1 MATVSYNF
9 LPNGDTEIIDDIQ
22 PDKTITDEPIVSPP
36 PASTPAEIRNN
47 LFGLKQG
54 TPIAMAYEGMLSA
67 DEGKDRPFDYTPN
80 VDTQELPTNKDEI
93 TKDTILEFW
102 NYCDEAYFSKEKY
115 DAKEEKYGDERDDSR
130 LYEQNGSECRVYMWE
145 NKMVI
150 SFRGTDTTQGY
161 LSSAFLSDILT
172 DLSTKIQSLE
182 YIGIGDNYTSDY
194 RGIAHQGFM
203 DYAMELYP
211 TLMNL
216 IYKVYGSEVEELYVC
231 GHSLGAIAGQIFS
244 YKLLVEES
252 IPTKAVYTFGSPT
265 GIFSFGDVLENEM
278 NIINILHTHDIV
290 GYVAPFFQHHGYKVM
305 IDLDNNIHVYK
316 PFEDLPSHYYDK
328 EAVMKYALR
337 KNGVYREDVGD
348 MRTDI
353 TTRVQEL
360 QDASVINKEMDREY
374 DTYVNSGVFA
384 KNLDNIRSFI
394 SSLNYKPQQASAY
407 RIAKILTEADKFYH
421 TQYGDVL
428 KNIPDIINLKPD
440 TNSYS
445 NPDIRLNH
453 TPEKDRYK
461 YQGSIHGEH
470 LYKDLLD
477 EKLVTTKNAVEGV
490 YITHLNKT
498 QPLGIYFYEK
508 DEDILNKAIVFY
520 N

>member
-1 MATVSYNF
+1 
-9 LPNGDTEIIDDIQ
+9 
-22 PDKTITDEPIVSPP
+22 
-36 PASTPAEIRNN
+36 
-47 LFGLKQG
+47 
-54 TPIAMAYEGMLSA
+54 
-67 DEGKDRPFDYTPN
+67 
-80 VDTQELPTNKDEI
+80 
-93 TKDTILEFW
+93 
-102 NYCDEAYFSKEKY
+102 
-115 DAKEEKYGDERDDSR
+115 
-130 LYEQNGSECRVYMWE
+130 
-145 NKMVI
+145 
-150 SFRGTDTTQGY
+150 
-161 LSSAFLSDILT
+161 
-172 DLSTKIQSLE
+172 
-182 YIGIGDNYTSDY
+182 
-194 RGIAHQGFM
+194 
-203 DYAMELYP
+203 
-211 TLMNL
+211 MNL

-508 DEDILNKAIVFY
+508 DEDIANKAIVFY